1 MKKTFTSLLF
11 TISALAF
18 SQYSISTTKS
28 TSDLLNGILVDTFV
42 SSKTSGVLKYD
53 EIKGSPY
60 TTDFFHEAKIAENYK
75 NVEVRYNSYKDEVE
89 FKSDKSIMVIPKEE
103 KFRRIEIIATKEILV
118 YANLD
123 GMSDHYY
130 FELVNGKVS
139 LYKKIETK
147 FTDLEKASTPFGSD
161 KPATFNTISPVFYI
175 TDNNKTL
182 ANPKKERDFMEFFP
196 DKKDALKNFFKQ
208 NKIKFNNDAD
218 LVKIVKFL
226 NQ

>member
-11 TISALAF
+11 TISALVF

-130 FELVNGKVS
+130 FELVNGKIS
-139 LYKKIETK
+139 LCIFQSLEYTFIRDSFL
-147 FTDLEKASTPFGSD
+147 FT
-161 KPATFNTISPVFYI
+161 IY
-175 TDNNKTL
+175 
-182 ANPKKERDFMEFFP
+182 
-196 DKKDALKNFFKQ
+196 
-208 NKIKFNNDAD
+208 
-218 LVKIVKFL
+218 L
-226 NQ
+226 N

>member
-1 MKKTFTSLLF
+1 
-11 TISALAF
+11 
-18 SQYSISTTKS
+18 
-28 TSDLLNGILVDTFV
+28 
-42 SSKTSGVLKYD
+42 
-53 EIKGSPY
+53 
-60 TTDFFHEAKIAENYK
+60 
-75 NVEVRYNSYKDEVE
+75 
-89 FKSDKSIMVIPKEE
+89 
-103 KFRRIEIIATKEILV
+103 
-118 YANLD
+118 
-123 GMSDHYY
+123 MSDHYY
-130 FELVNGKVS
+130 FELVNGKTS

-161 KPATFNTISPVFYI
+161 KPATFNTISPVFYLNE
-175 TDNNKTL
+175 NNKTL